1 MKRTLFALI
10 PLAVLI
16 GLLALNIS
24 IFGADSILGASQVA
38 LLAAAGVAIGLS
50 MWRYK
55 TPWSQTVSKNGRKCL
70 SSGSPE
76 PDGKQ
81 KRPKMLVEWFALARR

>member
-10 PLAVLI
+10 PLAMLI

-24 IFGADSILGASQVA
+24 IFGADSILGASLVA

-50 MWRYK
+50 M
-55 TPWSQTVSKNGRKCL
+55 
-70 SSGSPE
+70 
-76 PDGKQ
+76 
-81 KRPKMLVEWFALARR
+81 